1 MFLRETKRRVANG
14 AAISYYQLAENV
26 WNPQTQRPETR
37 IVYNFGRVDDTTRER
52 LRRLAR
58 SILRRASPEEI
69 LAADPAF
76 ILENAWPHGGLYV
89 LEALWDRLGLREVVA
104 RCVHEEH
111 SRAPLERALFA
122 MVANRSLA
130 PRSKLY
136 CYEQWLREEVYFP
149 AGAALDLQHLYRA
162 MDLLEKH
169 HETIEREVFW
179 RTCDLLQAQVDLI
192 FYDTTTLHCEI
203 AEEDEQASRGNRAAG
218 RRRYPALRRFGHS
231 KNGRDDVPQVVVG
244 LAVTREGLPVRCW
257 IFPGNTVDVTT
268 VEQVKADLR
277 GWQLGRCVFVGDA
290 GMVSAEN
297 LDHLAAGGGR
307 YLVGTRLK
315 AGDEVTTR
323 VINRPGRYRLV
334 RENLRVKEV
343 WVPHRD
349 AGERRRR
356 YVVCFNPQEAERQ
369 RQHRARV
376 VALLEGELAALER
389 AGTDHPKRACE
400 LMASLRFRPYLRQL
414 QGGRLRL
421 DRRAIREAARY
432 DGKFVVT
439 SNDDTL
445 TAEDLALG
453 YKQLLRVEQSWRE
466 LKSGLRV
473 RPMFH
478 WVAHRIHAHVRL
490 SVLSLLLER
499 VAEQACQDTWRN
511 IRDRLESLKVAV
523 FRTPHG
529 RLVQTSELRPET
541 RKVLNQLKIPPP
553 PLILEATWG
562 GGRA

>member
-1 MFLRETKRRVANG
+1 MFLRETKRRLADG
-14 AAISYYQLAENV
+14 TTISYYQLAENT

-37 IVYNFGRVDDTTRER
+37 IVYSFGRVDEATRDR
-52 LRRLAR
+52 LRRLAQ
-58 SILRRASPEEI
+58 SILRRASPEEVV
-69 LAADPAF
+69 AADPSF
-76 ILENAWPHGGLYV
+76 GLENAWPHGGLYV
-89 LEALWDRLGLREVVA
+89 LEALWERLGLREVVA
-104 RCVHEEH
+104 RCVREER
-111 SRAPLERALFA
+111 SQVPLERALFA

-149 AGAALDLQHLYRA
+149 AGASLDLHHLYRA
-162 MDLLEKH
+162 MDVLEKH

-179 RTCDLLQAQVDLI
+179 RTCDLLSARVDLI

-203 AEEDEQASRGNRAAG
+203 EEEDERESRGNHAAG
-218 RRRYPALRRFGHS
+218 RRRYPALRRFGYA

-244 LAVTREGLPVRCW
+244 LAVTRDGLPVRCW

-297 LDHLAAGGGR
+297 LEHLATGGGR

-315 AGDEVTTR
+315 AGDEVTKT
-323 VINRPGRYRLV
+323 VINRPGRYRPV

-369 RQHRARV
+369 RRHRARIV
-376 VALLEGELAALER
+376 QLLEAELAALQR
-389 AGTDHPKRACE
+389 AGVDHPKRACE
-400 LMASLRFRPYLRQL
+400 LTASLRFRPYLRQL
-414 QGGRLRL
+414 KGGRLRL
-421 DRRAIREAARY
+421 DRRAVREAARY

-445 TAEDLALG
+445 TAEDMALG

-466 LKSGLRV
+466 LKSGIRLRPV
-473 RPMFH
+473 FH

-511 IRDRLESLKVAV
+511 IRDRLEHLKVAV

-541 RKVLNQLKIPPP
+541 RKVLNQLKITPP
-553 PLILEATWG
+553 PLIIEAT
-562 GGRA
+562 

>member
-1 MFLRETKRRVANG
+1 MFLRETRRRLTDG
-14 AAISYYQLAENV
+14 ASVSYYQLAENV
-26 WNPQTQRPETR
+26 WNPKTQRPETR
-37 IVYNFGRVDDTTRER
+37 IIYNFGRVDEAARER

-58 SILRRASPEEI
+58 SILRRASPEEVV
-69 LAADPAF
+69 AADPSF
-76 ILENAWPHGGLYV
+76 VLENAWPHGGLYV
-89 LEALWDRLGLREVVA
+89 LDALWERLGLREAVQ
-104 RCVHEEH
+104 RCVQAER
-111 SRAPLERALFA
+111 SQAPLERALFA

-136 CYEQWLREEVYFP
+136 CYEQWMREEVYFP
-149 AGAALDLQHLYRA
+149 AGAGIELHHLYRA

-179 RTCDLLQAQVDLI
+179 RTCDLLNAQVDLI

-203 AEEDEQASRGNRAAG
+203 EEEDEGDTRGSRAAG
-218 RRRYPALRRFGHS
+218 GRRYPALRRFGYA
-231 KNGRDDVPQVVVG
+231 KNGRGDVPQVVVG
-244 LAVTREGLPVRCW
+244 LAVTRDGLPVRCW

-297 LDHLAAGGGR
+297 LEHLAKGGGR
-307 YLVGTRLK
+307 YLLGTRLK

-323 VINRPGRYRLV
+323 VINRPGRYRTV
-334 RENLRVKEV
+334 KDNLRVKEV
-343 WVPHRD
+343 WVPGRG

-356 YVVCFNPQEAERQ
+356 YVVGFNPQEAERQ
-369 RQHRARV
+369 RRHRAQV
-376 VALLEGELAALER
+376 VRLLEAELTALKR
-389 AGTDHPKRACE
+389 AGADHPKRACE
-400 LMASLRFRPYLRQL
+400 LMASGRFRPYLRQL
-414 QGGRLRL
+414 KGGRLRL
-421 DRRAIREAARY
+421 DRRAVREAARY

-466 LKSGLRV
+466 LKSGIRL

-490 SVLSLLLER
+490 AVLSLLLER
-499 VAEQACQDTWRN
+499 VAERACQDTWRN
-511 IRDRLESLKVAV
+511 IRDHLDQLKVAR

-541 RKVLNQLKIPPP
+541 LKVLNQLKIKPPP
-553 PLILEATWG
+553 TVLEAG
-562 GGRA
+562 

>member
-1 MFLRETKRRVANG
+1 M
-14 AAISYYQLAENV
+14 
-26 WNPQTQRPETR
+26 
-37 IVYNFGRVDDTTRER
+37 
-52 LRRLAR
+52 
-58 SILRRASPEEI
+58 
-69 LAADPAF
+69 
-76 ILENAWPHGGLYV
+76 LENAWPHGGLHV
-89 LEALWDRLGLREVVA
+89 LEALWERLGLREAVEG
-104 RCVHEEH
+104 CVRKEG
-111 SRAPLERALFA
+111 SQAPLERALFA

-149 AGAALDLQHLYRA
+149 AGAGLELHHLYRA

-179 RTCDLLQAQVDLI
+179 RTCDLLAAQVDLI

-203 AEEDEQASRGNRAAG
+203 EEEDEQASRGNHAAG
-218 RRRYPALRRFGHS
+218 RRRYPALRRFGHA

-244 LAVTREGLPVRCW
+244 LAVTRDGLPVRCW
-257 IFPGNTVDVTT
+257 IFPGNTVDVST

-297 LDHLAAGGGR
+297 LEHLAAGGGR

-315 AGDEVTTR
+315 AGDEVTKR
-323 VINRPGRYRLV
+323 VINRPGRYRPV

-369 RQHRARV
+369 RRHRARIV
-376 VALLEGELAALER
+376 SLLEAEVAALAH
-389 AGTDHPKRACE
+389 AGVEHPKRACE

-414 QGGRLRL
+414 KGGRLRL
-421 DRRAIREAARY
+421 DRGAVRAAARY

-445 TAEDLALG
+445 TAEDMALG

-466 LKSGLRV
+466 LKSGIRV

-490 SVLSLLLER
+490 AVLSLLLER
-499 VAEQACQDTWRN
+499 VAEQAYQDTWRN
-511 IRDRLESLKVAV
+511 IRDWLEPLKVAV

-541 RKVLNQLKIPPP
+541 RKVLNQLKIAPP
-553 PLILEATWG
+553 PLILKAT
-562 GGRA
+562 

>member
-1 MFLRETKRRVANG
+1 MFLRETKRRLTDG
-14 AAISYYQLAENV
+14 ATVSYYQLAENT
-26 WNPQTQRPETR
+26 WNPKTQRPETR
-37 IVYNFGRVDDTTRER
+37 IVYNFGRVDEAARER

-58 SILRRASPEEI
+58 SILRRASPEEVV
-69 LAADPAF
+69 AADPAF
-76 ILENAWPHGGLYV
+76 VLEDAWPHGGLYV
-89 LEALWDRLGLREVVA
+89 LEALWERLGLREVVEQ
-104 RCVHEEH
+104 CVRAER
-111 SRAPLERALFA
+111 SQAPLERALFA

-136 CYEQWLREEVYFP
+136 CYEQWMREEVYFP
-149 AGAALDLQHLYRA
+149 AGPGIDLHHLYRA

-169 HETIEREVFW
+169 HEAIEREVFW
-179 RTCDLLQAQVDLI
+179 RTADLLQAQVDLI

-203 AEEDEQASRGNRAAG
+203 EEEDEGESRGNHAAG
-218 RRRYPALRRFGHS
+218 GRRYPALRRFGYS
-231 KNGRDDVPQVVVG
+231 KNGRDDMPQVVVG
-244 LAVTREGLPVRCW
+244 LAVTRDGLPVRCW

-297 LDHLAAGGGR
+297 LEHLAAGGGR
-307 YLVGTRLK
+307 YLLGTRLK
-315 AGDEVTTR
+315 AGDEVTKH
-323 VINRPGRYRLV
+323 VVNRPGRYRPV
-334 RENLRVKEV
+334 RDTLRVKEV
-343 WVPHRD
+343 WVPGRG

-369 RQHRARV
+369 RRHRARIV
-376 VALLEGELAALER
+376 GLLEAELAALQR

-400 LMASLRFRPYLRQL
+400 LMASTRFRPYLRPL
-414 QGGRLRL
+414 KRGRLRL
-421 DRRAIREAARY
+421 DRRAVREVARY

-439 SNDDTL
+439 TNDDTL
-445 TAEDLALG
+445 TAEDMALG

-466 LKSGLRV
+466 LKSGIRLRPV
-473 RPMFH
+473 FH

-511 IRDRLESLKVAV
+511 IRDRLEQLKVAI

-541 RKVLNQLKIPPP
+541 LKVLNHLKIKPPP
-553 PLILEATWG
+553 TVLEAS
-562 GGRA
+562 

>member
-1 MFLRETKRRVANG
+1 MFLRETKRGLADGGTV
-14 AAISYYQLAENV
+14 SYYQLAENT

-37 IVYNFGRVDDTTRER
+37 ILYNFGRVDETSRER

-58 SILRRASPEEI
+58 SILRRASPAEVV
-69 LAADPAF
+69 AADPSF
-76 ILENAWPHGGLYV
+76 VLEDAWPHGGLYV
-89 LEALWDRLGLREVVA
+89 LEALWERLGLREVVERCA
-104 RCVHEEH
+104 RKER
-111 SRAPLERALFA
+111 SQAPLERALFA

-149 AGAALDLQHLYRA
+149 AGAGLELHHLDRA

-179 RTCDLLQAQVDLI
+179 RTCDLLSARVDLI

-203 AEEDEQASRGNRAAG
+203 EEEDERETRGSRAAG
-218 RRRYPALRRFGHS
+218 RRRYPALRRFGYA
-231 KNGRDDVPQVVVG
+231 KNGRDDVPQVGVG
-244 LAVTREGLPVRCW
+244 LAVTRDGLPVRCW
-257 IFPGNTVDVTT
+257 IFPGNPVDVTT

-297 LDHLAAGGGR
+297 LEHLAAGGGR
-307 YLVGTRLK
+307 YLLGTRLK
-315 AGDEVTTR
+315 AGDEVTKT
-323 VINRPGRYRLV
+323 VLNRPGRYRPV

-369 RQHRARV
+369 RRHRARV
-376 VALLEGELAALER
+376 VQLLEAELTALQHT
-389 AGTDHPKRACE
+389 GVDHPKRACE

-414 QGGRLRL
+414 KGGRLRL
-421 DRRAIREAARY
+421 DRRAIRTTARY

-445 TAEDLALG
+445 TAEDMALG
-453 YKQLLRVEQSWRE
+453 YTQLLRVEQSWRE
-466 LKSGLRV
+466 LKSGIRLRPV
-473 RPMFH
+473 FH

-511 IRDRLESLKVAV
+511 IRDQLEPLKVAV

-541 RKVLNQLKIPPP
+541 RKVLNHLKITPP
-553 PLILEATWG
+553 PLLLEAT
-562 GGRA
+562 

>member
-1 MFLRETKRRVANG
+1 MFLRETKRRLTDG
-14 AAISYYQLAENV
+14 ASVSYYQLAENI
-26 WNPQTQRPETR
+26 WDPKTQRPETR
-37 IVYNFGRVDDTTRER
+37 ILYNFGRVDEAARER

-58 SILRRASPEEI
+58 SILRRASPEEVV
-69 LAADPAF
+69 AADPTF
-76 ILENAWPHGGLYV
+76 VLEDAWPHGGLYV
-89 LEALWDRLGLREVVA
+89 LEALWERLGLREVV
-104 RCVHEEH
+104 RGCVRAER
-111 SRAPLERALFA
+111 SQAPLERALFA

-136 CYEQWLREEVYFP
+136 CYEQWMREEVYFP
-149 AGAALDLQHLYRA
+149 AGAGIDLHHLYRA

-203 AEEDEQASRGNRAAG
+203 EEEDEWESRGNRAAG
-218 RRRYPALRRFGHS
+218 GRRYPALRRFGYP

-297 LDHLAAGGGR
+297 LQHLAAGGGR
-307 YLVGTRLK
+307 YLLGTRLK
-315 AGDEVTTR
+315 AGDEVTKH
-323 VINRPGRYRLV
+323 VVNRPGRYRPV
-334 RENLRVKEV
+334 QDNLRVKEV
-343 WVPHRD
+343 WVPGRG

-356 YVVCFNPQEAERQ
+356 YVVCFNPQEAEHQ
-369 RQHRARV
+369 RRHRARIV
-376 VALLEGELAALER
+376 RLLEAELAALGR
-389 AGTDHPKRACE
+389 AGVDHPKRACE
-400 LMASLRFRPYLRQL
+400 LMASMRFRPYLRQL
-414 QGGRLRL
+414 KGGRLRL
-421 DRRAIREAARY
+421 DRRAVREAARY

-445 TAEDLALG
+445 TAEDMALG

-466 LKSGLRV
+466 LKSGIRV

-499 VAEQACQDTWRN
+499 VAERACQDTWRN
-511 IRDRLESLKVAV
+511 IRDRLEQLKVAV
-523 FRTPHG
+523 FRSPHG

-541 RKVLNQLKIPPP
+541 LKVLNQLKIKPPP
-553 PLILEATWG
+553 TVLEAS
-562 GGRA
+562 

>member
-1 MFLRETKRRVANG
+1 MFLRETKRRLTDGTSV
-14 AAISYYQLAENV
+14 SYYQLAENV
-26 WNPQTQRPETR
+26 WNPTTRRPETR
-37 IVYNFGRVDDTTRER
+37 ILYNFGRVDEAARER

-58 SILRRASPEEI
+58 SILRRASPEEVV
-69 LAADPAF
+69 AAAPSF
-76 ILENAWPHGGLYV
+76 VLEAAWPHGGLYV
-89 LEALWDRLGLREVVA
+89 LDALWERLGLREVVERCA
-104 RCVHEEH
+104 RQER

-136 CYEQWLREEVYFP
+136 GYEQWMREEVYFP
-149 AGAALDLQHLYRA
+149 AGAGIELHHLYRA

-203 AEEDEQASRGNRAAG
+203 EEEDEGESRGTRAAG
-218 RRRYPALRRFGHS
+218 GRRYPAPRRFGYP
-231 KNGRDDVPQVVVG
+231 KNGRGDVPQVVVG
-244 LAVTREGLPVRCW
+244 LAVTRDGLPVRCW

-268 VEQVKADLR
+268 VAQVKADLR

-297 LDHLAAGGGR
+297 LEHLAAGGGR
-307 YLVGTRLK
+307 YLLGTRLK
-315 AGDEVTTR
+315 AGDEVTKT
-323 VINRPGRYRLV
+323 VINRPGRYRPV

-343 WVPHRD
+343 WVPGRG

-356 YVVCFNPQEAERQ
+356 YVVGFNPQEAERQ
-369 RQHRARV
+369 RQHRARLIG
-376 VALLEGELAALER
+376 LLEAELAALER
-389 AGTDHPKRACE
+389 AGVEHPQRACE
-400 LMASLRFRPYLRQL
+400 LMASRRFRPYLRQL
-414 QGGRLRL
+414 PGGRLRL
-421 DRRAIREAARY
+421 DRRAVRAAARY

-439 SNDDTL
+439 TNDDTL

-466 LKSGLRV
+466 LKSGIRLR
-473 RPMFH
+473 PIFH

-490 SVLSLLLER
+490 AVLSLLLER

-511 IRDRLESLKVAV
+511 IRDRLERLKVAV

-541 RKVLNQLKIPPP
+541 LNVLNQLKIKPPP
-553 PLILEATWG
+553 TVLEA
-562 GGRA
+562 R

>member
-1 MFLRETKRRVANG
+1 MFLRETKRRLANG
-14 AAISYYQLAENV
+14 GAISYYQLAENI

-52 LRRLAR
+52 LRRLAQ

-69 LAADPAF
+69 VAADPAF
-76 ILENAWPHGGLYV
+76 VLENAWPHGGLYV
-89 LEALWDRLGLREVVA
+89 LEALWERLGLREVVE
-104 RCVHEEH
+104 RCGRAER
-111 SRAPLERALFA
+111 SQAPLERALFA

-136 CYEQWLREEVYFP
+136 CYEPWLREEVYFP
-149 AGAALDLQHLYRA
+149 AGAGLELQHLYRA

-179 RTCDLLQAQVDLI
+179 RTCDLLAAQVDLI

-203 AEEDEQASRGNRAAG
+203 EEEDEQATRGNRAAG

-244 LAVTREGLPVRCW
+244 LAVTRDGLPVRCW

-297 LDHLAAGGGR
+297 LEHLAAGGGR

-315 AGDEVTTR
+315 AGDEVTKR
-323 VINRPGRYRLV
+323 VINRPGRYRPV
-334 RENLRVKEV
+334 REHLRVKEV

-369 RQHRARV
+369 RWHRARV
-376 VALLEGELAALER
+376 VSLLEAEVAALAH
-389 AGTDHPKRACE
+389 AGVEHPKRACE

-414 QGGRLRL
+414 KGGRLRL
-421 DRRAIREAARY
+421 DRGAVRAAARY

-466 LKSGLRV
+466 LKSGIRV

-511 IRDRLESLKVAV
+511 IRDRLEPLKVAA

-541 RKVLNQLKIPPP
+541 RKVLNQLKITPP
-553 PLILEATWG
+553 PLILQAT
-562 GGRA
+562 

>member
-1 MFLRETKRRVANG
+1 MFLRETKRRLTRG
-14 AAISYYQLAENV
+14 AAIAYYQLAENT

-69 LAADPAF
+69 VAADPSF
-76 ILENAWPHGGLYV
+76 VLENAWSHGGLYV
-89 LEALWDRLGLREVVA
+89 LEALWERLGLREAVEG
-104 RCVHEEH
+104 CVRKEG
-111 SRAPLERALFA
+111 SQAPLERALFA

-136 CYEQWLREEVYFP
+136 CYEQWLREAVYFP
-149 AGAALDLQHLYRA
+149 AGTGLELHHLYRA
-162 MDLLEKH
+162 LDLLEKH

-179 RTCDLLQAQVDLI
+179 RTCDLLAARVDLI

-203 AEEDEQASRGNRAAG
+203 EEEDERESRGNQAAG
-218 RRRYPALRRFGHS
+218 RRRYPALRRFGHA

-244 LAVTREGLPVRCW
+244 LAVTRDGLPVRCW

-297 LDHLAAGGGR
+297 LEHLAAGGGR

-315 AGDEVTTR
+315 AGDEVTKR
-323 VINRPGRYRLV
+323 VINRPGRYRPV
-334 RENLRVKEV
+334 REHLRVKEV

-369 RQHRARV
+369 RRHRARIV
-376 VALLEGELAALER
+376 HLLEAEVAALER
-389 AGTDHPKRACE
+389 AGVDHPKRACE

-414 QGGRLRL
+414 KGGRLRL
-421 DRRAIREAARY
+421 DRRAIRAAARY

-445 TAEDLALG
+445 TAEDMALG

-466 LKSGLRV
+466 LKSGIRV

-490 SVLSLLLER
+490 AVLSLLLER

-541 RKVLNQLKIPPP
+541 RKVLNQLKITPP
-553 PLILEATWG
+553 PLILKAT
-562 GGRA
+562 

>member
-1 MFLRETKRRVANG
+1 MFLRETKRRLTDG
-14 AAISYYQLAENV
+14 ASVSYYQLAENV
-26 WNPQTQRPETR
+26 WDPATQRPETR
-37 IVYNFGRVDDTTRER
+37 ILYNFGRVDEAARER

-58 SILRRASPEEI
+58 SILRRASPEEVV
-69 LAADPAF
+69 ATDPSF
-76 ILENAWPHGGLYV
+76 VLEDAWPHGGLYV
-89 LEALWDRLGLREVVA
+89 LDALWERLGLREAVQG
-104 RCVHEEH
+104 CVRAER

-136 CYEQWLREEVYFP
+136 CYEQWMREEVYFP
-149 AGAALDLQHLYRA
+149 AATGIDLQHLYRA

-203 AEEDEQASRGNRAAG
+203 EEEDEQPRRGNRAAG
-218 RRRYPALRRFGHS
+218 GRRYPALRRFGYP
-231 KNGRDDVPQVVVG
+231 KNGRADVPQVVVG

-297 LDHLAAGGGR
+297 LRHLAAGGGR
-307 YLVGTRLK
+307 YLLGTRLK
-315 AGDEVTTR
+315 AGDEVTKH
-323 VINRPGRYRLV
+323 VINRPGRYRPV
-334 RENLRVKEV
+334 QDNLRVKEV
-343 WVPHRD
+343 WVPGRA

-369 RQHRARV
+369 RQHRTRLIG
-376 VALLEGELAALER
+376 LLEAELAALKR
-389 AGTDHPKRACE
+389 AGDDHSKRACE
-400 LMASLRFRPYLRQL
+400 LMASARFRPYLRQL
-414 QGGRLRL
+414 TGGRLRL
-421 DRRAIREAARY
+421 DRRAVRQAARY

-466 LKSGLRV
+466 LKRGIRV

-499 VAEQACQDTWRN
+499 VAERACEDTWRN
-511 IRDRLESLKVAV
+511 IRDRLEHLKVAR

-541 RKVLNQLKIPPP
+541 LKVLNQLKIKPPP
-553 PLILEATWG
+553 TVLEAG
-562 GGRA
+562 